1 MKKLFLFAIFALLC
15 VGFLAALG
23 EAEGKSP
30 PGVEIGYYD
39 LQPLAPVVSV
49 EVEKPVVIVL
59 VEVDSPTLNGV
70 KIYEVDIYAIHKT
83 EAETVR
89 RHDRRFWSIYVKEVK
104 SLYAYGHLLYEAAG
118 SIESALSTIC
128 KGAFKT
134 EYG

>member
-1 MKKLFLFAIFALLC
+1 MKTLFLFAFLF
-15 VGFLAALG
+15 VGFMVTLE

-30 PGVEIGYYD
+30 PGLEQGYYD

-49 EVEKPVVIVL
+49 QVEKPVGIVL

-70 KIYEVDIYAIHKT
+70 KIYEVDIYTIYKT
-83 EAETVR
+83 EVAVVR
-89 RHDRRFWSIYVKEVK
+89 RHDRRLWSIYVKEVK
-104 SLYAYGHLLYEAAG
+104 SLYAYGHLLYEATG

>member
-1 MKKLFLFAIFALLC
+1 MKKFILFAVFGLLC

-39 LQPLAPVVSV
+39 LQPLAPAVSV
-49 EVEKPVVIVL
+49 KKPVVIVL

-70 KIYEVDIYAIHKT
+70 KTYEADIYTIHKT
-83 EAETVR
+83 EAAVVR
-89 RHDRRFWSIYVKEVK
+89 RHDRRLWSIYAKEVK
-104 SLYAYGHLLYEAAG
+104 SLYAYGHLLYEAKG
-118 SIESALSTIC
+118 QESACGQLV
-128 KGAFKT
+128 KNVQVFKT